1 MNQIDIPT
9 LSARLNEM
17 ADALGCKPVSDIG
30 VKAWLMALRD
40 FAIEAVVDALDA
52 WLRTKAKMP
61 TPAEIRSICVARLS
75 DRIESKSAVDKAE
88 FASAARAIIAS
99 PSTRRLHLDRIAAML
114 CGPPSDPRDWARSLR
129 EREKRGENL
138 QVCQRKAW
146 RIALVNSIPDES
158 EREARL
164 EREGMQAES
173 SAYERTH
180 AGNASL

>member
-1 MNQIDIPT
+1 MK
-9 LSARLNEM
+9 ARSKLFDEPPANR
-17 ADALGCKPVSDIG
+17 AYGYPCAAHGCPLRATIFDSVIGPPLHGRCRYHDAASPHFWPQLTRILQSSPFD
-30 VKAWLMALRD
+30 APAMRD
-40 FAIEAVVDALDA
+40 AIEAAGFRWLEDAPQLPPARRYSLREAKAIARA
-52 WLRTKAKMP
+52 WLSRPVVGDT
-61 TPAEIRSICVARLS
+61 
-75 DRIESKSAVDKAE
+75 
-88 FASAARAIIAS
+88 
-99 PSTRRLHLDRIAAML
+99 
-114 CGPPSDPRDWARSLR
+114 DPLDWAKSLR

-138 QVCQRKAW
+138 EACQRKAW